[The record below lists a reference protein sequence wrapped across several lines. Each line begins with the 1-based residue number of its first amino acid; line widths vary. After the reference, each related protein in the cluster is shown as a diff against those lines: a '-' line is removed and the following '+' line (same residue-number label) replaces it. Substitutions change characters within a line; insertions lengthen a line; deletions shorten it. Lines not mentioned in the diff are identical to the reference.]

1 MKPSHQDKSTIHKN
15 ATALYSVLSKLSTP
29 ENIRIFLEDLAT
41 PAELQ
46 SMADR
51 WRVVHLLKE
60 AKSYREINELTGVSV
75 TTVGRVARVLEFGQ
89 GGYQLGLDKA

>member
-1 MKPSHQDKSTIHKN
+1 MKPSQQDKTTIHAN
-15 ATALYSVLSKLSTP
+15 AQALYDVLSKLSTP
-29 ENIRIFLEDLAT
+29 KNIQLFLEDLAT

-60 AKSYREINELTGVSV
+60 GKSYREIHEATGVSV

>member
-1 MKPSHQDKSTIHKN
+1 MKPSQQDKSTIHKN
-15 ATALYSVLSKLSTP
+15 AMALYVVLSKLNTP
-29 ENIRIFLEDLAT
+29 EHVQLFLEDLAT

-60 AKSYREINELTGVSV
+60 GKSYREIQELTGVSV

-89 GGYQLGLDKA
+89 GGYQLGLDEA

>member
-1 MKPSHQDKSTIHKN
+1 MKPSQQDKSTIHKH
-15 ATALYSVLSKLSTP
+15 AMALYAVLSKLNTP
-29 ENIRIFLEDLAT
+29 ESIQLFLEDLAT

-60 AKSYREINELTGVSV
+60 GKSYREIQELTGVSV

-89 GGYQLGLDKA
+89 GGYQLGLDEA